1 MVNLVIFWKPETCD
15 QTVLPD
21 RSLSVGQ
28 TLMENAKIEKCNA
41 TVLNA
46 TFMQFSNIFCALECC
61 WWWRLLHQ
69 CNFHWLEKSR
79 VAAAPSH

>member
-21 RSLSVGQ
+21 RLLSVEQ

-41 TVLNA
+41 TV
-46 TFMQFSNIFCALECC
+46 
-61 WWWRLLHQ
+61 
-69 CNFHWLEKSR
+69 
-79 VAAAPSH
+79 